1 MSSEDPADLTPAQ
14 TEAVR
19 RALRAAR
26 HEAPLPVDV
35 ATRLD
40 ATLAGLV
47 ADAAADGAAG
57 GAADGDVAPV
67 LPLRRRRWPAVLAA
81 AAAVTAIGLAGT
93 QLVDR
98 SDRHASSLSADGA
111 SRAEQRPTS
120 ATPDDDALDSLG
132 DDSLLN
138 RQLNGTGQQ
147 LTAAQRGALADEGY
161 RRVRPTPWLVAALAS
176 KARAPEAATAGSDS
190 PSPLPEYDQKAV
202 QQPDCELPVL
212 HLPQA
217 VFPTYYLARHDG
229 ERVVLVVLPGPQVSA
244 YPCGGGDPTPVPL
257 D

>member
-26 HEAPLPVDV
+26 HDAPLPEDV

-40 ATLAGLV
+40 AALAGLV
-47 ADAAADGAAG
+47 AGAAADGAAG
-57 GAADGDVAPV
+57 GAADGDIAPV
-67 LPLRRRRWPAVLAA
+67 LPLRPRRWPAVLAA

-98 SDRHASSLSADGA
+98 SDRQASSLSADGA

-120 ATPDDDALDSLG
+120 ATPDDGALDSLG

-138 RQLNGTGQQ
+138 RQLRGAAR
-147 LTAAQRGALADEGY
+147 LTAAQRAALADEGY
-161 RRVRPTPWLVAALAS
+161 RRVRLTPSLVAALAS
-176 KARAPEAATAGSDS
+176 KARAPEPSTAGSDS
-190 PSPLPEYDQKAV
+190 RPPLPEYDQKAV

-212 HLPQA
+212 HLPEG